1 MINTNGFWL
10 ENALYVMGKES
21 SLLREM
27 YRPTT
32 DGEGRLKTVPRHS
45 HRIHR
50 KVHYEN

>member
-10 ENALYVMGKES
+10 ENALYVMGKEG
-21 SLLREM
+21 SLLRGM

-32 DGEGRLKTVPRHS
+32 DGGPSENRPRHS
-45 HRIHR
+45 HRICR